1 MTFPM
6 PTDTAHVRLRTR
18 MYRVLHV
25 DLGEGVERSTLK
37 VGAAFVLPWVTL
49 CAFLGIPPLD
59 HPYIYIL
66 PPLFVTFRACSRDA
80 GGRVRLRGWV
90 DRAMSRRKRRPIVNA
105 DTAPATPAAVI
116 TADVAFL
123 VVDELPVTR
132 KARRAEA
139 VG

>member
-18 MYRVLHV
+18 MFRLFSV

-37 VGAAFVLPWVTL
+37 VFAGFFIPWLLLIALIGVS
-49 CAFLGIPPLD
+49 PMQ
-59 HPYIYIL
+59 HPYAYLL

-80 GGRVRLRGWV
+80 GGRVRLRGWI
-90 DRAMSRRKRRPIVNA
+90 DKGMSRHTRKPIVNA
-105 DTAPATPAAVI
+105 DTAPAAPPAVI

-123 VVDELPVTR
+123 VVDEIPVTR
-132 KARRAEA
+132 KARRAQA
-139 VG
+139 AR